1 MRVKNVILEKS
12 VSEARWL
19 LIPVFGLWGVVM
31 LVGIL
36 SA

>member
-1 MRVKNVILEKS
+1 MRARNATMEKS

-36 SA
+36 LA

>member
-1 MRVKNVILEKS
+1 MEKS

-19 LIPVFGLWGVVM
+19 LMPLFGLSGVVM

-36 SA
+36 LS